1 LSTRLTIAGF
11 ALVSVAVLGIGATT
25 ASADD
30 EPGPPESAG
39 VPVNE
44 FATEFHGCA
53 GPLRS
58 AIANGTLAGVTV
70 GDLTIPDGF
79 GQSFNPGGHVG
90 STDELAFLMDA
101 IGLDLSQIQALC
113 ATLA

>member
-1 LSTRLTIAGF
+1 MFITRRIAGL
-11 ALVSVAVLGIGATT
+11 ALVSVAVLGVGATT
-25 ASADD
+25 ASA
-30 EPGPPESAG
+30 EEPPGPPTSGG

-53 GPLRS
+53 GPLRN

-70 GDLTIPDGF
+70 GNLTIPDGF
-79 GQSFNPGGHVG
+79 GQSFNPGDHTG

-101 IGLDLSQIQALC
+101 TGLSLSQIEALC